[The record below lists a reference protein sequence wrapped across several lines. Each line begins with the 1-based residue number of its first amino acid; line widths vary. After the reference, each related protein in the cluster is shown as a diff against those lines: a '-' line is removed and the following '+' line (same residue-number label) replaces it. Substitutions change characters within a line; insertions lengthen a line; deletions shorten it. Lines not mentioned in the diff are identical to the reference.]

1 MMDLVVQLLGMTAAI
16 LGHFFNS
23 TVTLTNDVS
32 GEWFATY
39 DASLSAKGHAVTGAI
54 SSIID
59 YGTVFL
65 AQLLAVIVAGSTS
78 AVGSTTYLGAGNYQ
92 LITAP

>member
-1 MMDLVVQLLGMTAAI
+1 MLDIIVGLIALVQATLV
-16 LGHFFNS
+16 HFIAS
-23 TVTLTNDVS
+23 PVVLTNDVS

-39 DASLSAKGHAVTGAI
+39 NPAMTEKGHAVTGAL

-65 AQLLAVIVAGSTS
+65 AQLLAVVTFGASGG
-78 AVGSTTYLGAGNYQ
+78 AQTTVYMGAGNY
-92 LITAP
+92 LVTP